1 MRAFFDHLDVDR
13 LPLVPL
19 GGDSFIAIAF
29 HAAYPDRQ
37 TALICCAGVPPRA
50 DLCRSYS

>member
-1 MRAFFDHLDVDR
+1 MDVDR

-19 GGDSFIAIAF
+19 GGDSYIAIAF
-29 HAAYPDRQ
+29 HAAYPDRL
-37 TALICCAGVPPRA
+37 TALIRCAGVPPCA